1 MLYSDLPGTY
11 YGVCTICWL
20 YDTSSCHCEDPFL
33 FLEINVYEMF
43 CIKEKKRVFTILKS
57 ISCISTSTGTLSLF
71 FFTPCLTS
79 SSYFPSLSLSLSLYL
94 SLATKIG
101 TNPFVN
107 KIFPTETKVEQVWD
121 NHEDVRCNK
130 FEYTS
135 HIK

>member
-79 SSYFPSLSLSLSLYL
+79 SSSFPSLSLSLSLSPWPQKLEQILL
-94 SLATKIG
+94 SIKYSQQKQKWSKYGTIMKMLGAINLSTLAT
-101 TNPFVN
+101 
-107 KIFPTETKVEQVWD
+107 
-121 NHEDVRCNK
+121 
-130 FEYTS
+130 
-135 HIK
+135 